1 MSLSRFHHPARGYN
15 FLTPFLHNLIFDLRG
30 GLDVST
36 RWNSTYD
43 MLKEALEYKDALNH
57 YANLQNIQAPNLEQW
72 SLASRAC
79 QFLKHFSDTTK
90 VFSQHNSPSAH
101 RYVEEVWGTREL
113 LLDEKNRSDTFLK
126 VLCDDMKSKFD
137 KYWDEPNKILLVSSL
152 LDPRYKLSFLKY
164 CLMKVY
170 GEEVADRK
178 ANDALIWFKAYYF
191 HYERIMQRSSQSNIS
206 SWPEVGSSASM
217 LSSLSGKRELGLEF
231 ALFRQRSRPHRSRRL
246 EADTYLDDSLVPS
259 REGEEFDVLRWW
271 RRNQDQY
278 LVLARMAHDF
288 LAIPLSTVASEST
301 FSTAGVVIDK
311 YRNSLNSEI
320 VEALIC
326 VKDWLKGY
334 LSDDEDDDGVI
345 TAQEIN

>member
-1 MSLSRFHHPARGYN
+1 MSNSESVSLLAESVGEVAENPTRSRKRSIVWQYFQKLPNEGKAKLPNEGKAQCIHCSSKLSYHKGIGTSHPQNHIRTACKEFPEDIDRSS
-15 FLTPFLHNLIFDLRG
+15 IFPKS
-30 GLDVST
+30 VST
-36 RWNSTYD
+36 IDLHS
-43 MLKEALEYKDALNH
+43 
-57 YANLQNIQAPNLEQW
+57 
-72 SLASRAC
+72 
-79 QFLKHFSDTTK
+79 F
-90 VFSQHNSPSAH
+90 V
-101 RYVEEVWGTREL
+101 
-113 LLDEKNRSDTFLK
+113 
-126 VLCDDMKSKFD
+126 
-137 KYWDEPNKILLVSSL
+137 
-152 LDPRYKLSFLKY
+152 LDPNRKFCKY
-164 CLMKVY
+164 VIFA
-170 GEEVADRK
+170 VRK
-178 ANDALIWFKAYYF
+178 C
-191 HYERIMQRSSQSNIS
+191 
-206 SWPEVGSSASM
+206 
-217 LSSLSGKRELGLEF
+217 ELGLEF

-326 VKDWLKGY
+326 VKDWLKVY

-345 TAQEIN
+345 TVQEIN